1 MKPLKCIICIL
12 QLHIVVEEGNSFI
25 NANNSI
31 ATYFENLKINYLWA
45 CLRKKCSEI
54 IKMLPY
60 SKFKKKLIQFKSIKR
75 FWQMIDVSCW
85 FRQGNVCINFIRLHY
100 SFHYLNFSLFF
111 LREKTETFPSII
123 FGRFLARVYYI
134 LYSTFWCTVW
144 KRVRKKYV
152 SFLVCQLQLHLY
164 RTDDTEKYLVICMLY
179 YYNGK

>member
-60 SKFKKKLIQFKSIKR
+60 SKKKLIQFKSIKR

-111 LREKTETFPSII
+111 LREKTDFSKHYIWSI
-123 FGRFLARVYYI
+123 FGQSILHTLFYLLVQSSMKKSQKEVCLFLGMPTPP
-134 LYSTFWCTVW
+134 L
-144 KRVRKKYV
+144 
-152 SFLVCQLQLHLY
+152 
-164 RTDDTEKYLVICMLY
+164 
-179 YYNGK
+179 